1 MLSRRP
7 RLFNKAPPA
16 AASFSEHA
24 ASSALSE
31 KCQSFSPKRSWCV
44 IPASFPVQQ
53 PFASTNDTVCLFVQE
68 LEFNQGSIYSEEE
81 RDAIMRVFSA
91 NAPSCGPEVL
101 AFEKEFSHFVG
112 STHAIAVGNA
122 TQGLEIAARAAIAVW
137 TGDGAPEIVVPSISW
152 ISTASAAALAGA
164 TVKFADVSPQ
174 TLCADVESIKSLVT
188 TRTAAVMIVHLFGRP
203 ADGVSDLAAWL
214 RARGVVLIED
224 CAHAVAAVDGGGS
237 MCGAIGDIGVFS
249 FHQQKNMVTLGE
261 GGMCV
266 TSNPRLRELMT
277 GYRSLCAMSY
287 DPKGKYLTLNS
298 ELHPMDQRYWIMV
311 SVKFHLAALVC
322 SKP

>member
-1 MLSRRP
+1 
-7 RLFNKAPPA
+7 
-16 AASFSEHA
+16 
-24 ASSALSE
+24 
-31 KCQSFSPKRSWCV
+31 
-44 IPASFPVQQ
+44 
-53 PFASTNDTVCLFVQE
+53 
-68 LEFNQGSIYSEEE
+68 
-81 RDAIMRVFSA
+81 MRVFSA

-101 AFEKEFSHFVG
+101 AFEKEFSDFVS
-112 STHAIAVGNA
+112 STYAIAVGNA

-137 TGDGAPEIVVPSISW
+137 TGDGAPEIIVPSISW

-174 TLCADVESIKSLVT
+174 TLCANVESIKSLVT
-188 TRTAAVMIVHLFGRP
+188 PRTAAVMIVHLFGRP
-203 ADGVSDLAAWL
+203 ADGASDLAAWL
-214 RARGVVLIED
+214 RDRRIVLIED
-224 CAHAVAAVDGGGS
+224 CAHAVAAVDSGGS
-237 MCGAIGDIGVFS
+237 MCGTIGEVGVFS

-287 DPKGKYLTLNS
+287 DPKGKYLTLSS

-311 SVKFHLAALVC
+311 SGILFHVLRLFATNRNSLCMILRTTAAITVCWTCRLLLAAC
-322 SKP
+322 SFARSSNGTRGALTLRARCMPASDRLMD